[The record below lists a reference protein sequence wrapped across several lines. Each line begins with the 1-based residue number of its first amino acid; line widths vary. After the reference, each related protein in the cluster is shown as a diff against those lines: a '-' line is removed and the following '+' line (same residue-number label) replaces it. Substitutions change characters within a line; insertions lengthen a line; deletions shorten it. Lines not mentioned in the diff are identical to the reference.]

1 MSIHE
6 KFSHINQLAQWWEN
20 AEKGVAQK
28 GDTVI
33 HLVADDCYNVFP
45 AFESDTEEYDE
56 FRILARAPKPAW
68 HGAVAVMARL
78 NGAGI
83 RHALIRDGRDRWITM
98 YGGVYMALELSDVTP
113 LIEAKVTDEMVERAV
128 DAASVWTSAV
138 PDSLARAMLTAALGI
153 EDGDV

>member
-1 MSIHE
+1 MTTN
-6 KFSHINQLAQWWEN
+6 HIDQLAQWWES

-33 HLVADDCYNVFP
+33 ERVADGHYNVFT

-56 FRILARAPKPAW
+56 FRILARAPKTKPAW

-113 LIEAKVTDEMVERAV
+113 LIKAKVTDEMVDRAAQSLE
-128 DAASVWTSAV
+128 DAGWDTSDGNAALT
-138 PDSLARAMLTAALGI
+138 DALTAALGM
-153 EDGDV
+153 ED